1 MLLWFLADSIQ
12 IVVRGGVFEVLCTD
26 VAASRTDVSHKSCQ
40 KDNEPHYIFVYG
52 SDRSIKCSRRIDLD
66 HS

>member
-52 SDRSIKCSRRIDLD
+52 LFFVGLLFYLGFNDLI
-66 HS
+66 